1 MEAIMV
7 KYAVLAL
14 VIMCSGCEHDRS
26 FHGNYITTDDIAK
39 ITVRKSSMNDV
50 RAVLGTPFI
59 MTKGNEWIYIYKEVD
74 SVPFKEN
81 VIKTHKKC
89 RISFTKDRNLT
100 LLRLYSTGHSTN
112 PLFSISR
119 IP

>member
-1 MEAIMV
+1 MV

-26 FHGNYITTDDIAK
+26 FHGNYVTTDDISK
-39 ITVRKSSMNDV
+39 ITVKKSSMNDV

-59 MTKGNEWIYIYKEVD
+59 MTRGNEWLYIYKEVD

-81 VIKTHKKC
+81 VVKKHKKC
-89 RISFTKDRNLT
+89 RISFTKDRIVDDIKITDIEDLKLKFDSQDT
-100 LLRLYSTGHSTN
+100 KLKK
-112 PLFSISR
+112 
-119 IP
+119 

>member
-1 MEAIMV
+1 MV

-89 RISFTKDRNLT
+89 RISFTKDRIVDDIKITDIEDLKLKFDSQDT
-100 LLRLYSTGHSTN
+100 KLKK
-112 PLFSISR
+112 
-119 IP
+119 